1 MTPFPKTRT
10 RLVIGLSKQDNM
22 DLTRFAL
29 YTSLAIITYLM
40 LLAWQDDYPPTID
53 DGSSSRLEIP
63 PLAGEVNTTNTGSDL
78 PSDIPTA
85 VPVAPAVMST
95 GTVAAAPPGNTQ
107 LASENLAETL
117 ISVHTDTLDVRINPV
132 GGDIVYLALP
142 LYLKQID
149 VAADPF
155 VLLDKQAGREY
166 IAQSGLIGS
175 NGVDNEGRAAYRSNA
190 NSYTLRDSADH
201 LDVDLTTTAE
211 PGVEITKRYRFHRDS
226 YLIDIIFIV
235 DNKSTTRWQANAYG
249 QIKRDAFD
257 DPSDAGG
264 FGRTYL
270 GFVTTVTD
278 DPYIEIEF
286 DDIDDDNGR
295 LTLETSDGW
304 MAFSQHYFITAWV
317 PEPGTTNQFTT
328 WKNGSNQ
335 YYGEFTS
342 SAFDVPAGETGRHTI
357 QYYAG
362 PKDQYV
368 LRDISPGLDKT
379 IDYSFL
385 WFIASPIYWLLSR
398 INSVSGNYGISI
410 ILLTVVVK
418 AVFYKLSETQYR
430 SMAGMRRLM
439 PRMQQLKE
447 SYGDDKMKMQKATMD
462 LYKKEKINPLGGC
475 LPMLVQM
482 PVFIA
487 LYWVLLESV
496 ELRHAPFMLWINDL
510 SVRDPF
516 FILPLLMGATM
527 YLQTTLSPAPA
538 DPMQA
543 RVMKMMPIMMTA
555 LFLFFPAGL
564 VLYWLTNGALGIL
577 QQWYITRK
585 IEAAYE
591 AKKAG

>member
-1 MTPFPKTRT
+1 
-10 RLVIGLSKQDNM
+10 M
-22 DLTRFAL
+22 DLTRFSL
-29 YTSLAIITYLM
+29 YTALAIVTYFM
-40 LLAWQDDYPPTID
+40 LLAWQEDYPPVID
-53 DGSSSRLEIP
+53 DGSASRVEIP
-63 PLAGEVNTTNTGSDL
+63 QISDAQIDTPANNDLPSDL
-78 PSDIPTA
+78 PSS
-85 VPVAPAVMST
+85 PAGADNGQADTPS
-95 GTVAAAPPGNTQ
+95 VAAANNAASTAASISDQ
-107 LASENLAETL
+107 LIE
-117 ISVHTDTLDVRINPV
+117 VRTDTFDIRINPV

-149 VAADPF
+149 VANDPF
-155 VLLDKQAGREY
+155 VLLDNQPGREY
-166 IAQSGLIGS
+166 IAQSGLIGADGIDS
-175 NGVDNEGRAAYRSNA
+175 EGRATYRSA
-190 NSYTLRDSADH
+190 STSYSMADSADS
-201 LDVDLTTTAE
+201 LNVDLMLTTE
-211 PGVEITKRYRFHRDS
+211 DGVEVTKRYSFNRDS
-226 YLIDIIFIV
+226 YLIDIEFIV
-235 DNKSTTRWQANAYG
+235 NNNSASSWQANAFG
-249 QIKRDAFD
+249 QIKRDSFD

-270 GFVTTVTD
+270 GFVTTITD
-278 DPYIEIEF
+278 DPYIEVEF
-286 DDIDDDNGR
+286 EDIDDNGTTTR
-295 LTLETSDGW
+295 ETTGGW
-304 MAFSQHYFITAWV
+304 MAFSQHYFISAWIPDV
-317 PEPGTTNQFTT
+317 DSVNRLTTR
-328 WKNGSNQ
+328 KNSSNQ

-342 SAFDVPAGETGRHTI
+342 SAFQVAAGESGSHSI

-385 WFIASPIYWLLSR
+385 WFIASPIYWLLTR
-398 INSVSGNYGISI
+398 INGLIGNYGVSI

-418 AVFYKLSETQYR
+418 SAFYKLSETQYR

-439 PRMQQLKE
+439 PKMQQLKE
-447 SYGDDKMKMQKATMD
+447 SYGDDKMKLQKATMD
-462 LYKKEKINPLGGC
+462 LYKKEKINPFGGC

-496 ELRHAPFMLWINDL
+496 ELRHAPFMLWLNDL

-527 YLQTTLSPAPA
+527 YLQTSLSPAPA

-543 RVMKMMPIMMTA
+543 KVMKMMPVMMTV
-555 LFLFFPAGL
+555 LFLWFPAGL

-585 IEAAYE
+585 LDAAYE
-591 AKKAG
+591 AKKAH

>member
-1 MTPFPKTRT
+1 
-10 RLVIGLSKQDNM
+10 M

-29 YTSLAIITYLM
+29 YTALAIVTYFM
-40 LLAWQDDYPPTID
+40 LLAWQEDYPPVID
-53 DGSSSRLEIP
+53 DGSSSRVEIP
-63 PLAGEVNTTNTGSDL
+63 QIPNAQNATATNTDL
-78 PSDIPTA
+78 PTDIPTSTPA
-85 VPVAPAVMST
+85 AGANTQSDTPSVAPSST
-95 GTVAAAPPGNTQ
+95 PALSNNINT
-107 LASENLAETL
+107 ANLIE
-117 ISVHTDTLDVRINPV
+117 IHTDTFDIRINPL

-142 LYLKQID
+142 LYRKQID
-149 VAADPF
+149 VANDPF
-155 VLLDKQAGREY
+155 VLLDNQPGREY
-166 IAQSGLIGS
+166 IAQSGLIGEDGIDS
-175 NGVDNEGRAAYRSNA
+175 DGRAIYRATST
-190 NSYTLRDSADH
+190 SYTMSESADT
-201 LDVDLTTTAE
+201 LDVDLSTTTANGIE
-211 PGVEITKRYRFHRDS
+211 VIKRYSFNRDS
-226 YLIDIIFIV
+226 YLIDINFIV
-235 DNKSTTRWQANAYG
+235 NNNSAENWLANAFG

-270 GFVTTVTD
+270 GFVTTIAD

-286 DDIDDDNGR
+286 DDIDDSGTS
-295 LTLETSDGW
+295 TLETTGGW

-317 PEPGTTNQFTT
+317 PDVDSVNRLTTR
-328 WKNGSNQ
+328 KNASNQ

-342 SAFDVPAGETGRHTI
+342 SAFEVPAGASGSHTI

-398 INSVSGNYGISI
+398 INSVIGNYGISI
-410 ILLTVVVK
+410 ILLTLVVK
-418 AVFYKLSETQYR
+418 SAFYKLSETQYR

-439 PRMQQLKE
+439 PKMQQLKE
-447 SYGDDKMKMQKATMD
+447 SYGDDKMKLQKATMD
-462 LYKKEKINPLGGC
+462 LYKKEKINPFGGC

-482 PVFIA
+482 PVFIS

-496 ELRHAPFMLWINDL
+496 ELRHAPFMLWLTDL

-527 YLQTTLSPAPA
+527 YFQTTLSPAPA

-543 RVMKMMPIMMTA
+543 KVMKMMPVMMTV
-555 LFLFFPAGL
+555 LFLWFPAGL

-577 QQWYITRK
+577 QQWYITK
-585 IEAAYE
+585 KLDAAYE
-591 AKKAG
+591 AKKA